1 MKTLILSS
9 SLSKSSRSFI
19 LCNEVVKTLSK
30 KGVNCTIIDARDI
43 PMLPTHTGLTPEM
56 EALAK
61 QIKETDNII
70 IGMGVHCYSINDGL
84 KILLDTCFSE
94 ATGKFYGI
102 LCAAG
107 GERSYLSTMHLTQ
120 ICMNEWRMMQFPRIV
135 YATGEDFKDDEIASA
150 ELLQRIEIFSKEF
163 YSIGNKLLS

>member
-9 SLSKSSRSFI
+9 SLSESSRSFI
-19 LCNEVVKTLSK
+19 LCNEAFKTLSK
-30 KGVNCTIIDARDI
+30 KGVDCKIVDARNI
-43 PMLPTHTGLTPEM
+43 PIRPTHRGLTAEM
-56 EALAK
+56 EILAE

-70 IGMGVHCYSINDGL
+70 IGMGVHCYSVNDAL
-84 KILLDTCFSE
+84 KILLDTCFSK

-120 ICMNEWRMMQFPRIV
+120 ICMNEWRMIQLPRIV
-135 YATGEDFKDDEIASA
+135 YATGKDFKKEIISST
-150 ELLQRIEIFSKEF
+150 ELLERIELFSEEF
-163 YSIGNKLLS
+163 HSIGKKLLS

>member
-56 EALAK
+56 EDFAEE
-61 QIKETDNII
+61 IKETDNII
-70 IGMGVHCYSINDGL
+70 IGMGVHCYSVNDAL

-107 GERSYLSTMHLTQ
+107 GEKSYLSTMQLTQ
-120 ICMNEWRMMQFPRIV
+120 ICMNEWRMIQLPRIV
-135 YATGEDFKDDEIASA
+135 YATGKDFKEDVISSSN
-150 ELLQRIEIFSKEF
+150 LLERIELFSEEF
-163 YSIGNKLLS
+163 HSIGNKLLA